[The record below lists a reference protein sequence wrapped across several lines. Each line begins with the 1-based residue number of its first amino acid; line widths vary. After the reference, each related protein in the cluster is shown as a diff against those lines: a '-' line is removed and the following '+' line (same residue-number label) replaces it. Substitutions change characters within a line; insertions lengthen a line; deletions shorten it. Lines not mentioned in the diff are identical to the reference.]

1 MSDTPNVDEQPQHN
15 LEDVVYDMLSETF
28 CPDCDHPR
36 CKRKVE
42 LYTSALQS
50 IITQAKQQTC
60 DDIVGLLP
68 EEIEEEDGWDI
79 YFTNGKEK
87 GKVRPCC
94 PGDDIAYAHNTCRTT
109 TIKAINEYREGL

>member
-68 EEIEEEDGWDI
+68 SDSVVTKEYGYHSDEKKFGFRIGITATIE
-79 YFTNGKEK
+79 
-87 GKVRPCC
+87 
-94 PGDDIAYAHNTCRTT
+94 A
-109 TIKAINEYREGL
+109 IKQYREGL